1 MGLCK
6 DKKMNL
12 PEAGGKNTKMNLPEA
27 GGMSS
32 TAPGC
37 FLLHSL
43 LHQQVFAFS
52 GPKKVQQNLYFI
64 YITFKVT
71 CIKCTKSTF
80 LLMEWPFDN
89 EVISDITAGE
99 KGGISSSFSPFLQTQ

>member
-52 GPKKVQQNLYFI
+52 GPKKSA
-64 YITFKVT
+64 
-71 CIKCTKSTF
+71 TKSLF
-80 LLMEWPFDN
+80 HIYNFQGHLYKMYKKHIFVDGM
-89 EVISDITAGE
+89 A
-99 KGGISSSFSPFLQTQ
+99 F